1 MPNVY
6 GIEFDATQ
14 AELVKDLVRELLKDG
29 DCAVYA
35 VHNMQPKGELRM
47 AATPPGT
54 TPRKLG
60 GVFLRVRPGAH
71 EAVIVRPMNAKAGQK
86 FIKVDRLTQTE
97 TLAIIRTWR
106 WQTGS
111 LPARPRITP
120 AGPQLVVTA
129 GKKKNHHGQ

>member
-1 MPNVY
+1 MPNVH

-29 DCAVYA
+29 DCAIYA
-35 VHNMQPKGELRM
+35 VHNMQPRGELRM

-54 TPRKLG
+54 TQRKLG
-60 GVFLRVRPGAH
+60 GVFLRVRPGAQ

-86 FIKVDRLTQTE
+86 FIKVDRATQAE
-97 TLAIIRTWR
+97 TLQIVRTWR

-111 LPARPRITP
+111 LPIRPRITP
-120 AGPQLVVTA
+120 ARPQLVITA

>member
-1 MPNVY
+1 MPNVH
-6 GIEFDATQ
+6 GIEFDASQ

-29 DCAVYA
+29 DCVVYP

-54 TPRKLG
+54 TQRKLG
-60 GVFLRVRPGAH
+60 GVFFRVRPGTQ
-71 EAVIVRPMNAKAGQK
+71 EALIVRPMNAKAGQK
-86 FIKVDRLTQTE
+86 FTKVDRASQVA
-97 TLAIIRTWR
+97 TLALIRTWR

-111 LPARPRITP
+111 LPVRPRETT
-120 AGPQLVVTA
+120 GRPQLVITA